1 MYIIFT
7 LLIGEKK
14 FIKTSIMLKEREK
27 NKFCMHILGAI
38 TGHEGMK
45 KIT

>member
-1 MYIIFT
+1 
-7 LLIGEKK
+7 
-14 FIKTSIMLKEREK
+14 MLKEREK

-45 KIT
+45 KITQLHIKKLMKE